1 MLSSEI
7 QSTIAYTRAAL
18 KMLLQV
24 KVSSEQEIKVKVV
37 NLQTCLKATVCKT
50 REKRKNVM
58 EVVPYILPFQE
69 DNIF

>member
-1 MLSSEI
+1 MLF
-7 QSTIAYTRAAL
+7 
-18 KMLLQV
+18 QV
-24 KVSSEQEIKVKVV
+24 KVSSEQEINVKVV

-50 REKRKNVM
+50 TEKRKNVM

>member
-1 MLSSEI
+1 MRFNL
-7 QSTIAYTRAAL
+7 QLHTPVAAL
-18 KMLLQV
+18 KMSFQV

-50 REKRKNVM
+50 REKSKNVM

-69 DNIF
+69 DYIF